1 MFLSLWALLYII
13 LLLQGAACII
23 PHFPHQ
29 RVRQIVMKFFTK
41 ISHIKFIKYATIPF
55 PFALTFPSLES
66 FSLFCCRPTLI
77 VYAIVVSVL
86 LYQSI
91 SSERFNRKM
100 KNQETAPIAKMN
112 YLIGYLAL
120 KLFNAWFHFILIYI
134 YKHTYAHMI

>member
-13 LLLQGAACII
+13 LVLQGAACII

-55 PFALTFPSLES
+55 SFALPFPFLDSS
-66 FSLFCCRPTLI
+66 SLFCCRPTLI

-91 SSERFNRKM
+91 SSERFNCKM
-100 KNQETAPIAKMN
+100 KNQETAPIIRMY
-112 YLIGYLAL
+112 YLIGYLDL
-120 KLFNAWFHFILIYI
+120 RFLNVRIYSV
-134 YKHTYAHMI
+134 AH